1 MRNPLIVEGIPGIAT
16 PRAISNKSCP
26 FNILK
31 KSIGHKPRS
40 ASKLLILDSME
51 PKKRD
56 LNGLQLNHI
65 THGEGLK

>member
-1 MRNPLIVEGIPGIAT
+1 MEGIPGIAT
-16 PRAISNKSCP
+16 PRATSNKSCP

-31 KSIGHKPRS
+31 KFIGHKPKS
-40 ASKLLILDSME
+40 ASKLLILDVKE
-51 PKKRD
+51 LKKRD